1 MARTRTEQVSTVLP
15 DIAPSGTS
23 VTLRMEESGW
33 TAVVTIP
40 LPNGGTLTQI
50 VRLAD
55 LNATKSARAATTLD
69 DLYDRAVTLAGFT
82 QS

>member
-1 MARTRTEQVSTVLP
+1 MARTRTEQVLTVPP

-50 VRLAD
+50 VRPAD

-69 DLYDRAVTLAGFT
+69 DLYDRAAALAGFT